1 MLLAELHCDKQRLD
15 GDSGLPLAQVNG
27 ALAEELKDIHAL
39 SIKKV
44 WTPAQAQQQQQQ
56 QQAAAATAG

>member
-1 MLLAELHCDKQRLD
+1 V
-15 GDSGLPLAQVNG
+15 SVAQVNG
-27 ALAEELKDIHAL
+27 ALSEELKDIHAL

-44 WTPAQAQQQQQQ
+44 WTPAQQQ